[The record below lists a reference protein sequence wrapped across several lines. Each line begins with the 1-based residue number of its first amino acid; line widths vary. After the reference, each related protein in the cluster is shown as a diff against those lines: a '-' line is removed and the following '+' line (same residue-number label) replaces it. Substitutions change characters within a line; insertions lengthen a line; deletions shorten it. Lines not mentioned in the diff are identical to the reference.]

1 MERSRPSKEEAR
13 TMRRKAVTA
22 AALTGIAAFAIGAA
36 ALTPNAAKKANASS
50 HREAPLIAND
60 PTADLTDLYAFM
72 SPGKTDTVTLM
83 ANVIP
88 IEIPAEGP
96 NYYNLD
102 DSVRY
107 RIEVDNNGDGKG
119 DLHFALRTRT
129 TNAPGTFLYN
139 TGPVTSL
146 HDPDLAVKQR
156 WTLTLAKGHGKAHV
170 VARGDT
176 APNNVGKTSMPDYP
190 ALAASAVKVGNALG
204 TPKNVKV
211 FVGPREDPFAIDV
224 GRIFDFLS
232 VGGPGTDNLKGVNV
246 HTIALEV
253 PGKLLRRSGKQ
264 PVIGVWA
271 ATDRHVVKTVT
282 RRRHG
287 RRVHVR
293 VTQWKQVERLGQPLV
308 NEVLI
313 PRTKKDFWNTQT
325 PAQDKQ
331 FEKYYTAP
339 GLAKALNAR
348 VFGPILQGA
357 GVCPDLSN
365 CPALAQETG
374 RADLSA
380 ILLRG
385 FDFGPGAVDL
395 TFGKGGSD
403 PKPVDE
409 LRLNTTTQAT
419 GTSSATADRRG
430 LLCNFQTPA
439 TGPLGPTLHA
449 LDIPPCAP
457 QFDGYPN
464 GRRLGDDVTDI
475 QVAAIAGLPIAGL
488 IPTAIQRPYG
498 LLAMGLGTDSSNAA
512 LQLLRQG
519 ADGVEHNDKAFSA
532 SFPYAALPNSG
543 NP

>member
-1 MERSRPSKEEAR
+1 
-13 TMRRKAVTA
+13 MRRKAVTA
-22 AALTGIAAFAIGAA
+22 AAITGIAAFAIGAA
-36 ALTPNAAKKANASS
+36 ALTPNAAKKAKASS

-72 SPGKTDTVTLM
+72 SPGKTDMVTLM

-102 DSVRY
+102 DTVQY

-119 DLHFALRTRT
+119 DLHFALRTKT
-129 TNAPGTFLYN
+129 HYAPGTFLYN

-146 HDPDLAVKQR
+146 NSPNLAVKQR
-156 WTLTLAKGHGKAHV
+156 WTLTLAKGNGSAHV

-176 APNNVGKTSMPDYP
+176 APNNVGKTSMPDYA
-190 ALAASAVKVGNALG
+190 ALAASAVKSGNALG
-204 TPKNVKV
+204 HANNVKV

-232 VGGPGTDNLKGVNV
+232 VGGLGTDNLKGVNV
-246 HTIALEV
+246 HTIAIEV
-253 PGKLLRRSGKQ
+253 PGSLLRKSTSQ

-271 ATDRHVVKTVT
+271 ATDRQVVRTVT
-282 RRRHG
+282 KRRHG
-287 RRVHVR
+287 KRVR
-293 VTQWKQVERLGQPLV
+293 VRVKQWKQVERLGQPLV

-313 PRTKKDFWNTQT
+313 PRTLKDYWNTQT

-339 GLAKALNAR
+339 GLIKALNAR
-348 VFGPILQGA
+348 VFGPVLDAALGCGA
-357 GVCPDLSN
+357 ACPV
-365 CPALAQETG
+365 AQETG

-385 FDFGPGAVDL
+385 FNFGNGAVDL
-395 TFGKGGSD
+395 TFGNTGSD
-403 PKPVDE
+403 KKPVDE
-409 LRLNTTTQAT
+409 LRLNTKTQPV
-419 GTSSATADRRG
+419 GTSSAVADRRG
-430 LLCNFQTPA
+430 LICNFQTPT
-439 TGPLGPTLHA
+439 TGPLGPTLHS
-449 LDIPPCAP
+449 LDIPPCSPA

-475 QVAAIAGLPIAGL
+475 QIAAIAGLPIDGL
-488 IPTAIQRPYG
+488 IPAGIQRPYG
-498 LLAMGLGTDSSNAA
+498 LLAMGLGTDTTNAG
-512 LQLLRQG
+512 LQLLRFG
-519 ADGVEHNDKAFSA
+519 ADGVLNNDKPFTNT
-532 SFPYAALPNSG
+532 FPYAALPNSG

>member
-1 MERSRPSKEEAR
+1 
-13 TMRRKAVTA
+13 MRRKAVTA
-22 AALTGIAAFAIGAA
+22 GAITGIAAFAIGAA
-36 ALTPNAAKKANASS
+36 ALTPNAAKKATASS

-102 DSVRY
+102 DTVRY

-146 HDPDLAVKQR
+146 NSPNLAVKQR
-156 WTLTLAKGHGKAHV
+156 WELTIAKGKGAAHV

-190 ALAASAVKVGNALG
+190 ALAASAVKAGNALG
-204 TPKNVKV
+204 TAKNVKV

-232 VGGPGTDNLKGVNV
+232 VGGPGTDNLAGVNV
-246 HTIALEV
+246 HTIALEL
-253 PGKLLRRSGKQ
+253 PAKLLRRSDKQ

-271 ATDRHVVKTVT
+271 ATDRRVMKTVT

-287 RRVHVR
+287 HRVR
-293 VTQWKQVERLGQPLV
+293 VRVAQWKQVERLGQPLV

-313 PRTKKDFWNTQT
+313 PRTKKDFWNTRT

-339 GLAKALNAR
+339 GLVKALNAR

-357 GVCPDLSN
+357 GVCPNLAS

-374 RADLSA
+374 RADISA

-403 PKPVDE
+403 KKPVDE
-409 LRLNTTTQAT
+409 LRLNTKTQAT
-419 GTSSATADRRG
+419 GTLSGNADRRG
-430 LLCNFQTPA
+430 LLCNFQTPT

-449 LDIPPCAP
+449 LDIPPCTP

-475 QVAAIAGLPIAGL
+475 QVAALAGLPIDGL
-488 IPTAIQRPYG
+488 IPPAIQRPYG
-498 LLAMGLGTDSSNAA
+498 LLAMGLGVDSSNAA

-519 ADGVEHNDKAFSA
+519 ADGVEHNDKAFSNT
-532 SFPYAALPNSG
+532 FPYAALPNSG

>member
-1 MERSRPSKEEAR
+1 
-13 TMRRKAVTA
+13 MRRTAVTA
-22 AALTGIAAFAIGAA
+22 AAITGVAAFAIGAA
-36 ALTPNAAKKANASS
+36 ALTPNAAQKAKASS
-50 HREAPLIAND
+50 HREAPLISND

-72 SPGKTDTVTLM
+72 SPGKTDTVTLI

-102 DSVRY
+102 DTVRY

-119 DLHFALRTRT
+119 DLHFALRTKT
-129 TNAPGTFLYN
+129 SYADGTFLYN

-146 HDPDLAVKQR
+146 NSPNLAVKQR
-156 WTLTLAKGHGKAHV
+156 WTLTLAKGKGAAHV

-176 APNNVGKTSMPDYP
+176 APNNVGKTSMPDYA
-190 ALAASAVKVGNALG
+190 ALAASAVKSGN
-204 TPKNVKV
+204 NVKV

-232 VGGPGTDNLKGVNV
+232 VGGPGTDNLAGVNV
-246 HTIALEV
+246 HTIAIEV
-253 PGKLLRRSGKQ
+253 PGSLLRRSASQ
-264 PVIGVWA
+264 PVIGVYA
-271 ATDRHVVKTVT
+271 ATDRQVVRTVT
-282 RRRHG
+282 RKRNGKR
-287 RRVHVR
+287 VR
-293 VTQWKQVERLGQPLV
+293 VRVKQWKQVERLGQPLV

-313 PRTKKDFWNTQT
+313 PRTVKDYWNTQT
-325 PAQDKQ
+325 PDKDKQ

-339 GLAKALNAR
+339 GLAVALNAR
-348 VFGPILQGA
+348 VFGPVLDAALGCGTA
-357 GVCPDLSN
+357 CPV
-365 CPALAQETG
+365 AETTG

-385 FDFGPGAVDL
+385 FDFGSGTVDL
-395 TFGKGGSD
+395 TFGTTGSD
-403 PKPVDE
+403 KTPVDE
-409 LRLNTTTQAT
+409 LRLNTKTQPV
-419 GTSSATADRRG
+419 GTSSLLADRRG
-430 LLCNFQTPA
+430 LLCNFQTPT

-449 LDIPPCAP
+449 LDIPVCSPA

-464 GRRLGDDVTDI
+464 GRRLVDDVTDI
-475 QVAAIAGLPIAGL
+475 QIAAIAGLPIDGL

-498 LLAMGLGTDSSNAA
+498 LLVMGLGMDTTNAG

-519 ADGVEHNDKAFSA
+519 ADGVLNNDKPFTDT
-532 SFPYAALPNSG
+532 FPYAAAPNSG

>member
-1 MERSRPSKEEAR
+1 MERSRSSKEEGR

-119 DLHFALRTRT
+119 DLHFVLRTRT

-146 HDPDLAVKQR
+146 NDPDLAVKQR
-156 WTLTLAKGHGKAHV
+156 WTLTLAKGKGKAHV

-176 APNNVGKTSMPDYP
+176 APNNVGKSSMPDYP
-190 ALAASAVKVGNALG
+190 SLAASAVKLGNALG
-204 TPKNVKV
+204 TAKNVKV

-224 GRIFDFLS
+224 GRIFDLLS
-232 VGGPGTDNLKGVNV
+232 VGGPGTDTLKGVNA
-246 HTIALEV
+246 HTIAIEV
-253 PGKLLRRSGKQ
+253 PGKLLRRSDSQ

-271 ATDRHVVKTVT
+271 PTDRMVAKTVS
-282 RRRHG
+282 RHRHG
-287 RRVHVR
+287 RRVRVR
-293 VTQWKQVERLGQPLV
+293 VHGWKQVERLGQPLV

-325 PAQDKQ
+325 PAHDKQ
-331 FEKYYTAP
+331 FEKYYTSP
-339 GLAKALNAR
+339 GLIKALNAR
-348 VFGPILQGA
+348 VFGPVLDAALGCGSA
-357 GVCPDLSN
+357 CPV
-365 CPALAQETG
+365 AQETG

-385 FDFGPGAVDL
+385 FTFPPAGVDL
-395 TFGKGGSD
+395 TFGKGASD
-403 PKPVDE
+403 KKPVDE
-409 LRLNTTTQAT
+409 LRLNTKTVAV

-430 LLCNFQTPA
+430 LLCNFQTPT
-439 TGPLGPTLHA
+439 TGPLGPTLH
-449 LDIPPCAP
+449 
-457 QFDGYPN
+457 
-464 GRRLGDDVTDI
+464 
-475 QVAAIAGLPIAGL
+475 
-488 IPTAIQRPYG
+488 
-498 LLAMGLGTDSSNAA
+498 
-512 LQLLRQG
+512 
-519 ADGVEHNDKAFSA
+519 
-532 SFPYAALPNSG
+532 
-543 NP
+543 

>member
-1 MERSRPSKEEAR
+1 MR
-13 TMRRKAVTA
+13 TKAVTA
-22 AALTGIAAFAIGAA
+22 AAITGIAAFAIGAA
-36 ALTPNAAKKANASS
+36 ALTPNAAKKAKASS

-72 SPGKTDTVTLM
+72 SPGKTDTVTLL

-102 DSVRY
+102 DTVRY

-119 DLHFALRTRT
+119 DLHFALRTKT

-146 HDPDLAVKQR
+146 HDPDLAVTQR
-156 WTLTLAKGHGKAHV
+156 WTLTLAKGNGRARV
-170 VARGDT
+170 IARGDT
-176 APNNVGKTSMPDYP
+176 APNNVGKTSMPDYA
-190 ALAASAVKVGNALG
+190 ALAASAVTTG
-204 TPKNVKV
+204 KNGVKA

-232 VGGPGTDNLKGVNV
+232 VGGPGTDNLAGVNV
-246 HTIALEV
+246 HSIALEV
-253 PGKLLRRSGKQ
+253 PGKLLRRSQSQ

-271 ATDRHVVKTVT
+271 ATDRRVVKTVT
-282 RRRHG
+282 RRHHG
-287 RRVHVR
+287 RRVRVR
-293 VTQWKQVERLGQPLV
+293 VSQWKQVERLGQPLV

-339 GLAKALNAR
+339 GLVKALNAR

-357 GVCPDLSN
+357 GVCPNLAN

-374 RADLSA
+374 RADISA

-403 PKPVDE
+403 KKPVDE
-409 LRLNTTTQAT
+409 LRLNTKTQPT
-419 GTSSATADRRG
+419 GTLSGTADRRG

-449 LDIPPCAP
+449 LDIPPCTP

-475 QVAAIAGLPIAGL
+475 QVAALAGLPINGL
-488 IPTAIQRPYG
+488 IPPAIQRPYG

-519 ADGVEHNDKAFSA
+519 ADGVEHNDKAFSNT
-532 SFPYAALPNSG
+532 FPYAALPNAG